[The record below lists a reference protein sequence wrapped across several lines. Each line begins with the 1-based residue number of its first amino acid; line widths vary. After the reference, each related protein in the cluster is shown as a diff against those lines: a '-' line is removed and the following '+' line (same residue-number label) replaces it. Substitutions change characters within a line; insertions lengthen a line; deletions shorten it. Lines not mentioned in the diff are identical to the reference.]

1 MSKAGSQNR
10 VVDPV
15 LTSVAIGYTNGAYI
29 GHFLFPRVPVGVR
42 GGTIIEFGK
51 EAFKRIAARR
61 TPGAGT
67 KRIQHGHQGKKF
79 ALSQDA
85 LEGLV
90 PRENLEDAQQTPGIN
105 LGTGA
110 VNSTLDIMLNLL
122 EDEQAAIARNPA
134 NYTSTNKIDL
144 TTSSWRNPDRNPL
157 DDIAAGRTAVS
168 NKIAKKPN
176 TLALSESAFEAIRTN
191 PNVSGKFSGIKAS
204 AITETD
210 LASVIGIERVV
221 VGSALIEPV
230 GGGDPVPTWGN
241 DAVLAYTDIGSVAD
255 RGRPSYGYTYTL
267 NGNPFV
273 EPTYYDE
280 NAKSWIYPVTYERSP
295 ELTGVDAGYLFIGA
309 GAAFTG

>member
-42 GGTIIEFGK
+42 GGTILEFGK
-51 EAFKRIAARR
+51 EAFKRFAARR
-61 TPGAGT
+61 APGSGT
-67 KRIQHGHQGKKF
+67 KRIRFGHEGKKF
-79 ALSQDA
+79 ALTQDS
-85 LEGLV
+85 LEGVV
-90 PRENLEDAQQTPGIN
+90 PREELQDAEQTPGIN

-110 VNSTLDIMLNLL
+110 VTSTLDIMLNLL
-122 EDEQAAIARNPA
+122 EDEQATIARNPA
-134 NYTSTNKIDL
+134 NYSTSNKLDL
-144 TTSSWRNPDRNPL
+144 SASSWRNPNRNPL
-157 DDIAAGRTAVS
+157 DDIAAARTAIA
-168 NKIAKKPN
+168 NKIARKPN
-176 TLALSESAFEAIRTN
+176 TLGLSESAFEALRTN
-191 PNVSGKFSGIKAS
+191 PNVSAKFSGIKAS

-230 GGGDPVPTWGN
+230 GGGEPAPTWGD
-241 DAVLAYTDIGSVAD
+241 DAVLTYSDIGSVAE

-273 EPTYYDE
+273 EPAYYDK

-309 GAAFTG
+309 GAAFSA